1 MISTPYLQLPRAGVR
16 AAGAARG
23 GGAEQLLP
31 AECASPGQAQP
42 RPGAGAGLHAGQVR
56 IPRYPRR

>member
-23 GGAEQLLP
+23 RGSEQLLP

-42 RPGAGAGLHAGQVR
+42 RPGAGAGRHTGQVR
-56 IPRYPRR
+56 VSRYPRR